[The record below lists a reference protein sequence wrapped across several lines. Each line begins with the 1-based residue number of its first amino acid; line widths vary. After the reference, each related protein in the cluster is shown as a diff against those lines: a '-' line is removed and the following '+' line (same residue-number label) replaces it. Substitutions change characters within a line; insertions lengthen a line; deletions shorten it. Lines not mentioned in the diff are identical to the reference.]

1 MAFLEQKNTIN
12 EIKTQWMSSI
22 VEWKDRE
29 KNQ

>member
-1 MAFLEQKNTIN
+1 MAFLEQKIN

>member
-1 MAFLEQKNTIN
+1 MAFLEQKIN
-12 EIKTQWMSSI
+12 EIKTQWMRSI